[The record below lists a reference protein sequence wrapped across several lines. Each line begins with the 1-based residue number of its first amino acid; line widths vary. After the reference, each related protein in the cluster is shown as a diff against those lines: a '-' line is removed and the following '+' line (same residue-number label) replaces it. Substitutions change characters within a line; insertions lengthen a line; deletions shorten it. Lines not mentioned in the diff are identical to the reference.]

1 MLSSHPFISFLI
13 FFFYYNGCYKCP
25 PVFCSHQFH
34 FRIFHSH
41 KITSIPFLPELSSNN
56 MILHVW
62 CLKLLLLC
70 LYPPAKHFYVC
81 FSSCLLLTSL
91 KPGSHICQHSLLYLH
106 NSIFISSFCTP
117 VNKLDFALLVEI
129 FFSIGYILKR
139 FFQLSFF
146 LKCILFKS
154 FLNYIALFLPLT
166 LISQLF

>member
-25 PVFCSHQFH
+25 PVFRSHQFH
-34 FRIFHSH
+34 FLIFHSR
-41 KITSIPFLPELSSNN
+41 KITSIPFFPELSSNN

-91 KPGSHICQHSLLYLH
+91 KSGSHICQHSLLYLH
-106 NSIFISSFCTP
+106 NSIFISSFHTP
-117 VNKLDFALLVEI
+117 VNKLDFALLED
-129 FFSIGYILKR
+129 FFFNWIY
-139 FFQLSFF
+139 
-146 LKCILFKS
+146 
-154 FLNYIALFLPLT
+154 P
-166 LISQLF
+166 